1 MIRPLAI
8 LPLALMISAC
18 GRLPL
23 FPNDAAAPEPTL
35 ADLQPVIVDHG
46 VQPLPETTLAELA
59 VIYRE
64 VLNVTEDPAT
74 RLLVQHRLADIEMLD
89 GEAGL
94 AAADADYRAFDN
106 AIEAYESLL
115 RDYPDNPMNDQLI
128 YQLSKAYELSGNN
141 EKSIEL
147 LEQLSSAYPESG
159 HLLEAEFRKAES
171 YFIAADY
178 VSAERSYSRVISFGE
193 ESQYYIKAQYMR
205 GWSRFKLN
213 QYRQSIG
220 SFTATLD
227 GLVPKDSRIENLA
240 RGERELAE
248 DCLRVLAVVFSYLE
262 GADSIAAA
270 YEAIGVRPYQHLFY
284 EALGEHYLGQER
296 YRDSAETYRAYTSLY
311 PDSKF
316 AHLLQLRVV
325 ESYEAGGFPDLI
337 VQEKQYYVELFGV
350 TGSYWKYS
358 NPIARDAIL
367 PKLKLFISE
376 LAGYYHALA
385 QDISKAGKKPALA
398 AEHYRTAG
406 DYYELFVD
414 SFPREPEVPGMGFLL
429 AESRFEAGEYR
440 DAIEA
445 YQWVAY
451 QFMTYERAADAGYSA
466 ILAQGRLLEHPGAD
480 EDETQALMDE
490 RIDSELQFAR
500 IFSNDTRAPAVL
512 GHAADTLL
520 ELEEYQAAIS
530 AAMKLSLWDN
540 LEDDALLISA
550 ALVMGHSHF
559 ELRQYRAAEEAYQS
573 ALQMIPEDDKRFGDV
588 RDAMAASIYRQ
599 AEEAVA
605 KGNALEA
612 AQQFSRVVE
621 VAPQSEIRVNAQFDA
636 ANSYMAAGN
645 LAQANDMFIDFR
657 DRYPR
662 NALSATI
669 GAVLIGNYER
679 LQMWGAA
686 AGELDGI
693 HGRETDAEQKR
704 QALYLAAQY
713 YDEAGDYESARLRY
727 RSYAHEWPQ
736 PLAIQ
741 MESMNR
747 LSELYEQAADQQRQY
762 FWLEKM
768 ITAHD
773 KAGAEQSERSL
784 FLAAKSSS
792 VLADDKYEIYR
803 GIKLNYPIKKSL
815 KKKKRSMESALAAFE
830 KTNAYGVQQYATR
843 ATYHMASIY
852 DTLSDDLMNSE
863 RPGNIDALALEQY
876 DLLLEEQAYP
886 FEEKAIA
893 IHESNARRAWEG
905 VYDEWVRASFVSL
918 GDLLPARYRKK
929 ESLAVLGE
937 TVNAVQNPHVGG
949 QSALDDQS
957 QTESAERWFQQRI
970 AKDNYNLVAY
980 NQYAIF
986 LRDQGRFVDAERIYL
1001 DAIVVFEPSAIT
1013 HRNLGILYDLYMGR
1027 QANAVIHFKRYQA
1040 LTESQDRAVEGWI
1053 ADLERQLMTVVKGDA

>member
-1 MIRPLAI
+1 M
-8 LPLALMISAC
+8 
-18 GRLPL
+18 
-23 FPNDAAAPEPTL
+23 
-35 ADLQPVIVDHG
+35 
-46 VQPLPETTLAELA
+46 
-59 VIYRE
+59 
-64 VLNVTEDPAT
+64 
-74 RLLVQHRLADIEMLD
+74 
-89 GEAGL
+89 
-94 AAADADYRAFDN
+94 AF
-106 AIEAYESLL
+106 
-115 RDYPDNPMNDQLI
+115 
-128 YQLSKAYELSGNN
+128 
-141 EKSIEL
+141 
-147 LEQLSSAYPESG
+147 
-159 HLLEAEFRKAES
+159 
-171 YFIAADY
+171 
-178 VSAERSYSRVISFGE
+178 
-193 ESQYYIKAQYMR
+193 
-205 GWSRFKLN
+205 
-213 QYRQSIG
+213 
-220 SFTATLD
+220 T
-227 GLVPKDSRIENLA
+227 
-240 RGERELAE
+240 
-248 DCLRVLAVVFSYLE
+248 
-262 GADSIAAA
+262 
-270 YEAIGVRPYQHLFY
+270 
-284 EALGEHYLGQER
+284 
-296 YRDSAETYRAYTSLY
+296 
-311 PDSKF
+311 
-316 AHLLQLRVV
+316 
-325 ESYEAGGFPDLI
+325 
-337 VQEKQYYVELFGV
+337 
-350 TGSYWKYS
+350 
-358 NPIARDAIL
+358 
-367 PKLKLFISE
+367 
-376 LAGYYHALA
+376 
-385 QDISKAGKKPALA
+385 
-398 AEHYRTAG
+398 
-406 DYYELFVD
+406 
-414 SFPREPEVPGMGFLL
+414 
-429 AESRFEAGEYR
+429 
-440 DAIEA
+440 
-445 YQWVAY
+445 
-451 QFMTYERAADAGYSA
+451 
-466 ILAQGRLLEHPGAD
+466 
-480 EDETQALMDE
+480 
-490 RIDSELQFAR
+490 
-500 IFSNDTRAPAVL
+500 
-512 GHAADTLL
+512 
-520 ELEEYQAAIS
+520 
-530 AAMKLSLWDN
+530 
-540 LEDDALLISA
+540 
-550 ALVMGHSHF
+550 
-559 ELRQYRAAEEAYQS
+559 
-573 ALQMIPEDDKRFGDV
+573 
-588 RDAMAASIYRQ
+588 
-599 AEEAVA
+599 
-605 KGNALEA
+605 
-612 AQQFSRVVE
+612 
-621 VAPQSEIRVNAQFDA
+621 
-636 ANSYMAAGN
+636 
-645 LAQANDMFIDFR
+645 
-657 DRYPR
+657 
-662 NALSATI
+662 
-669 GAVLIGNYER
+669 
-679 LQMWGAA
+679 
-686 AGELDGI
+686 
-693 HGRETDAEQKR
+693 GRETDAEQKR